1 MRRLFAASAALVCA
15 GALFLLA
22 QPSPVTVNED
32 FESLAVGVTPPGWV
46 DDLVGSLTSRA
57 HGFFQ
62 IAVDPTNPSNQVLAS
77 SGDAGMERGAAITRT
92 GLVAHRYSPVFDVS
106 AGTFTFTGRI
116 WRSSSDG
123 AVGVVFLS
131 SYPARTA
138 YYLLGCWPSGAGTPD
153 HFWLT
158 GVDALLPGGPLDLG
172 VTAPAGSWYRYR
184 IQADSVSGATRLRA
198 KVWPDGGTEPVNNNI

>member
-1 MRRLFAASAALVCA
+1 AAGFVCA

-22 QPSPVTVNED
+22 QPSSVNVTED
-32 FESLAVGVTPPGWV
+32 FESLAVGSTPPGWV

-62 IAVDPTNPSNQVLAS
+62 VAVDPANPANQVLAS
-77 SGDAGMERGAAITRT
+77 SGDSGMERGAAITQS
-92 GLVAHRYSPVFDVS
+92 GLITHRYSPVFDVS

-116 WRSSSDG
+116 FRSSSDS

-131 SYPARTA
+131 SYPARST
-138 YYLLGCWPSGAGTPD
+138 YYLLGCWPSGSGTPD

-158 GVDALLPGGPLDLG
+158 GVGAPLPGGPLDLG
-172 VTAPAGSWYRYR
+172 VTAAAGSWYRFR
-184 IQADSVSGATRLRA
+184 IQADSVSGGTRLRA
-198 KVWPDGGTEPVNNNI
+198 KVWP